1 MNLLRALFLF
11 EEELDMS
18 HIGNKLLAGFY
29 ATPLSQGQIVK
40 DMLQFKEST
49 TILDTTCGEG
59 EILSFLQEDN
69 PNVTTYGVEIEKG
82 RALKAQN
89 VLDVCIHAPIESCI
103 ITNNIFGL
111 TWCNPPYDISLAGIG
126 DTETERKEYTELTR
140 ATRYLKGHGIMV
152 YLIPSYRFADQKIA
166 RLLATYFEDVQIA
179 RFDDKEYEGYKQCV
193 FIGRK
198 KLARSKTYNE
208 DIFNMLLSFA
218 DEDYILEHVQSLST
232 LKASGASWIVPAA
245 PQNVPTFY
253 SRLEPKGNLVK
264 PILENKGFHMF
275 KERTKPRDVSLNGQ
289 PIINIAQGQLALL
302 LAAGMVNGI
311 IGKNETLHALQGLEI
326 VTQTHEKEETE
337 SGIEYITRTKRSV
350 SIKVVTPVGHIIK
363 LT

>member
-1 MNLLRALFLF
+1 
-11 EEELDMS
+11 MS

-40 DMLQFKEST
+40 DMLSFKDST

-59 EILSFLQEDN
+59 EILSFLQEGN
-69 PNVTTYGVEIEKG
+69 PAVKTFGVEIEKG
-82 RALKAQN
+82 RALKAQK

-103 ITNNIFGL
+103 ITNQIFGM
-111 TWCNPPYDISLAGIG
+111 TWCNPPYDMTLTGAG
-126 DTETERKEYTELTR
+126 DTETERKEYTELSR

-152 YLIPSYRFADQKIA
+152 YLIPSYRFSDPKIA
-166 RLLATYFEDVQIA
+166 RLLASYFEDVQIA
-179 RFDDKEYEGYKQCV
+179 RFDDEEYLAYKQCV

-208 DIFNMLLSFA
+208 DIFEMLLQFKN
-218 DEDYILEHVQSLST
+218 EDYILNEVPTLST
-232 LKASGASWIVPAA
+232 LKASGAVWHVPTAT
-245 PQNVPTFY
+245 QNVPTFY
-253 SRLEPKGNLVK
+253 SRLEPKENLVE
-264 PILENKGFHMF
+264 PIRENKGFQMF
-275 KERTKPRDVSLNGQ
+275 KERTKPRDASLNGQ

-311 IGKNETLHALQGLEI
+311 VGEGETLHALQGLEI
-326 VTQTHEKEETE
+326 VTQEHEKSEMET
-337 SGIEYITRTKRSV
+337 GIEYVTRTKRSV
-350 SIKVVTPVGHIIK
+350 SIKVVTPQGEIIK